1 VIVVSDTTPIHYLIL
16 TGYADV
22 LPQLYGSLV
31 IPTAVH
37 LELTHL
43 CAPES
48 VRQWMSQRRDWLEI
62 WEADTIPDSLV
73 ILDRGEQEA
82 IALAM
87 RFNAMLLIDE
97 RRGRSLAN
105 AHGLSITGTLGV
117 LIEAANAQMISLP
130 EAVSKLRQTSFQIS
144 ERLLEMVLGLH

>member
-1 VIVVSDTTPIHYLIL
+1 
-16 TGYADV
+16 
-22 LPQLYGSLV
+22 
-31 IPTAVH
+31 
-37 LELTHL
+37 
-43 CAPES
+43 
-48 VRQWMSQRRDWLEI
+48 MSQRRDWLEI